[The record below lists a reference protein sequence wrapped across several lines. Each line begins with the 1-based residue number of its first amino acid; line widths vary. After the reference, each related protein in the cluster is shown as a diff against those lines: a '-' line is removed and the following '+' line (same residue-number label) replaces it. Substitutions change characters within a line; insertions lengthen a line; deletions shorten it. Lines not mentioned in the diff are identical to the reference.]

1 MNDIDT
7 IMVWCIIFGGTVAT
21 YATRLS
27 FFVLIRYERLPKLF
41 QRGLHYVPPTI
52 LAALIFPD
60 LIRPAC
66 VFNIS
71 FDNHRLIAGLLAAI
85 VSWRTKSIWLTI
97 AVGMV
102 VLWLLSNI

>member
-1 MNDIDT
+1 MNEMDT
-7 IMVWCIIFGGTVAT
+7 IIVWGIIFGGMLAT

-27 FFVLIRYERLPKLF
+27 FFVLIRYERLPKLL

-52 LAALIFPD
+52 MAALIFPELVRSTGALD
-60 LIRPAC
+60 
-66 VFNIS
+66 FS

-97 AVGMV
+97 AVGMAM
-102 VLWLLSNI
+102 LWFLSYI